1 MRRPTALA
9 TGFVFASIVL
19 VIVPASGPAAAA
31 PLPAVTVSS
40 GPTTPTFVL
49 PECDDVAQMVDAAHA
64 FVVHRD
70 VPDASPLEVSY
81 TTSGQ
86 AASGSDFEPLPG
98 SVTIPANADSATVP
112 VTALPAERTKS
123 VDLTITVSGSPG
135 YTLGDP
141 ATVTI
146 VLVVRRDPALGPMDC
161 NPGFQLGPEAT
172 NHEQTIHVGETP
184 VGITTTGDFV
194 FLRLTDGELPPGI
207 SVAEK
212 AGALGEF
219 VGTATTPGDYQS
231 TLDACQLGI
240 VITCRPT
247 TLVVHVLAA
256 AQPPVTATAATP
268 DNAQLPVTGTP
279 ASGITIV
286 AVSLFMIGAVMARAG
301 RRRAA

>member
-9 TGFVFASIVL
+9 TGFVFAAIVL
-19 VIVPASGPAAAA
+19 VALPVSGSASAA

-49 PECDDVAQMVDAAHA
+49 PECNDVAEPVDAAAA

-70 VPDASPLEVSY
+70 APDASPLEVTY
-81 TTSGQ
+81 TTSG
-86 AASGSDFEPLPG
+86 AAESGSDFEPLPG

-112 VTALPAERTKS
+112 VTALLADVTKS
-123 VDLTITVSGSPG
+123 VDLTITVSGGAG
-135 YTLGDP
+135 YTVGDP
-141 ATVTI
+141 ATVTLA
-146 VLVVRRDPALGPMDC
+146 LVVRRNPALGPVDC
-161 NPGFQLGPEAT
+161 NPSFQLGPEAT

-207 SVAEK
+207 SVADQ
-212 AGALGEF
+212 AGTLGEF

-231 TLDACQLGI
+231 TLDACQVGI
-240 VITCRPT
+240 VITCRQT

-256 AQPPVTATAATP
+256 AQPPVTDTAVTP

-279 ASGITIV
+279 APGITIV
-286 AVSLFMIGAVMARAG
+286 GVSLLLLGAVMARAG
-301 RRRAA
+301 RRRVA